1 MCSSDLVQKKN
12 VDLAAYAILL
22 ANEITF
28 SILILQEDNLDLAYT
43 FFSNQNSKGVP
54 LSDYDL
60 LKAHHLRYISV
71 DAQAEHLAIN
81 WNHLTNEE
89 GQINSLNTLKQTLGI
104 HIYRLRHWL
113 RKQSPDESK
122 KRRVKNEYVAAPI
135 MRSIPPFGEKF
146 IYSDKIQGG
155 SHFFAYASN
164 FVIKFRDFVETKQ
177 VCLLRQHLGV
187 GSHARYADVIETLL
201 FAYYLKFNKQ
211 YLSEALFCISSVI
224 ADHRYSNDRAITSK
238 IRSYACDSEVLLM
251 IEQASSPTFF
261 LAEAIDAVR
270 YSGLDLEE
278 TDIKYEFYNRL
289 KRMFI
294 DLPNITDTDIKQS
307 ITDEY
312 QI

>member
-1 MCSSDLVQKKN
+1 
-12 VDLAAYAILL
+12 
-22 ANEITF
+22 
-28 SILILQEDNLDLAYT
+28 
-43 FFSNQNSKGVP
+43 
-54 LSDYDL
+54 
-60 LKAHHLRYISV
+60 
-71 DAQAEHLAIN
+71 
-81 WNHLTNEE
+81 
-89 GQINSLNTLKQTLGI
+89 
-104 HIYRLRHWL
+104 
-113 RKQSPDESK
+113 
-122 KRRVKNEYVAAPI
+122 

-164 FVIKFRDFVETKQ
+164 FVINFRDFVETKQ